1 MNVRNVARA
10 TVAAGAAIA
19 LSLSAA
25 PAQASQERPELIVLC
40 DQYIDIQSIQIPGFV
55 NCTLDYTGNY
65 VQYLGQW
72 TAQQLGRIGNCVFYY
87 DPLFAP
93 FPNNIAPETVQ
104 LATCVA

>member
-1 MNVRNVARA
+1 MNVRNLARA
-10 TVAAGAAIA
+10 TVAAGAVIT
-19 LSLSAA
+19 LSLTAT
-25 PAQASQERPELIVLC
+25 PAQAQDRPQIIVLC

-87 DPLFAP
+87 DPLFSP
-93 FPNNIAPETVQ
+93 FPSNVAPETVQ
-104 LATCVA
+104 FATCVA